1 MRIISSLT
9 LAVALTLCAQ
19 TARAGSLIDELV
31 VFGDSL
37 SDNGNLVSGVD
48 EIDPPP
54 PPYFDGRFSNGPVW
68 VENLIPMMGLDA
80 SGFSGFAKGGKTSQQ
95 VLDEQ
100 VTPYV
105 TGAGFNPNA
114 LHVVWAGP
122 DDFLALSIGGDLPAL
137 IAEAVDNIS
146 ESVESL
152 ANAGATNILVG
163 NMPNLGRTPL
173 AIGGGFPIVTA
184 ATALSN
190 SFNSALEAELQSL
203 EGTLG
208 IDLLRLDAFAF
219 GEQQIA
225 GSPGNGL
232 TNIDTAFLGGSRSG
246 PADPDTYLFW
256 DDVHPTAEAHRRLAE
271 FAFNVIPEPASFG
284 FLAFGAAVVLR
295 RKR

>member
-9 LAVALTLCAQ
+9 LAVALTLCSQ
-19 TARAGSLIDELV
+19 VARAGSLITELV

-48 EIDPPP
+48 ELDPPA

-68 VENLIPMMGLDA
+68 VENLVPMLGLDA
-80 SGFSGFAKGGKTSQQ
+80 SAFSGFAKGGKTSQQ

-105 TGAGFNPNA
+105 TGRGVNANA

-122 DDFLALSIGGDLPAL
+122 DDFLALSIGGDLPTL
-137 IAEAVDNIS
+137 IAEAVANIS

-163 NMPNLGRTPL
+163 NMPNLGSTPL
-173 AIGGGFPIVTA
+173 ALSADPFVAIA

-190 SFNSALEAELQSL
+190 SFNSALEAELQTL

-232 TNIDTAFLGGSRSG
+232 TNVTDAFLGLSPFG
-246 PADPDTYLFW
+246 PVDPDTYLFW
-256 DDVHPTAEAHRRLAE
+256 DEVHPTAEGHRRLAD
-271 FAFNVIPEPASFG
+271 FAFNVVPEPASLG
-284 FLAFGAAVVLR
+284 FLAFGAVAVLR